1 MWLVALATSL
11 LNLLLLP
18 RLRRGTAAPLRGP
31 FVSVIIP
38 ARDEERAI
46 ERTVRSMLAQTYED
60 LEVIVVND
68 RSTDR
73 TADILAAIG
82 DPRLVV
88 VHGEDD
94 PPRGWL
100 GKPWALAQGSRRAK
114 GELLL
119 FVDADIHYEP
129 ETVALAVAEQQRSGA
144 SLLAL
149 LPRFILRGF
158 WENAAMPQLALVAL
172 SVMPVWLANR
182 TTHPKLGIGGGP
194 GNLVVRADYDAAGG
208 HEALRAEV
216 VDDVGLA
223 RLIRASGRRTIVVR
237 ADDFVSLR
245 MYHGLG
251 EVVDGF
257 TKNLFAT
264 MGRNYAVGLTG
275 LAMMLI
281 GQLLPY
287 ALLFVPSTRALAI
300 AVVATLTLVRVVLFT
315 SLRYRLDNALFL
327 HPVLVAVW
335 TWIFLRSMW
344 VTGVRNEL
352 RWRGRVYPRS

>member
-18 RLRRGTAAPLRGP
+18 RLRRGAAAPLHRP

-46 ERTVRSMLAQTYED
+46 ERTVRAMLAQTYED
-60 LEVIVVND
+60 LEVIVVDD

-73 TADILAAIG
+73 TGAILAAIG

-94 PPRGWL
+94 PPPGWL
-100 GKPWALAQGSRRAK
+100 GKPWALAQGSRRAR
-114 GELLL
+114 GEILL

-129 ETVALAVAEQQRSGA
+129 ETVALAVAELQRSGA
-144 SLLAL
+144 SLVAL
-149 LPRFILRGF
+149 LPRFVLRGF

-172 SVMPVWLANR
+172 SVIPVWLANR
-182 TTHPKLGIGGGP
+182 NTNPKLGIGGGP
-194 GNLVVRADYDAAGG
+194 GNLVVRADYDAAG
-208 HEALRAEV
+208 HEALRGEV

-223 RLIRASGRRTIVVR
+223 RLLRAAGRRTIVVR

-245 MYHGLG
+245 MYHGLA

-264 MGRNYAVGLTG
+264 MGRNYAVALTG
-275 LAMMLI
+275 LVLMLI

-287 ALLFVPSTRALAI
+287 VLLFVSSMRAMAI
-300 AVVATLTLVRVVLFT
+300 AIVGTITLVRVVLFT

-352 RWRGRVYPRS
+352 RWRGRTYPR